1 MMFYTTYFPIK
12 TSNTI
17 NGTIGQVVKL
27 STQPIQGQCW
37 LEGFLNPVWECKY
50 F

>member
-1 MMFYTTYFPIK
+1 MFQKNQRVYYNLSRMMFYTTYFPIK

-27 STQPIQGQCW
+27 STQPIQGQC
-37 LEGFLNPVWECKY
+37 
-50 F
+50 